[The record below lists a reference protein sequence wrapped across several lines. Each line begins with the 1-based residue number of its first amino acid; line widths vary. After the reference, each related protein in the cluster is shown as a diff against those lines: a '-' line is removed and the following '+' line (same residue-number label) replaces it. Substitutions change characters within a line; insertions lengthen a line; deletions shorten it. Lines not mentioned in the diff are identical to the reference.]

1 MTPKTT
7 KIEVNG
13 TNYFVKKMPALAAE
27 RLLLKS
33 IGAITQGGLS
43 AFPPEA
49 LTELLTYAGGYKDSD
64 CKVEVPFADEETIEM
79 LGVPLED
86 IIEIQAKVIE
96 VNFGFF
102 AGGGIN
108 RLVERLT
115 SIFVKA
121 KPEPTKEATPES

>member
-1 MTPKTT
+1 MTSKTT

-49 LTELLTYAGGYKDSD
+49 LTELLTYAGGYNANGG
-64 CKVEVPFADEETIEM
+64 EVPFADEETVDM